1 LKKNIL
7 IDALASFFYTGFIP
21 YAPGTWASLI
31 ATLIWIV
38 IPVESV
44 TIRIIIVCSAFV
56 IGIIVAGLSEL
67 KSGIVD
73 PSYVV
78 IDEVAGMWL
87 ALLLLPKI
95 QRPNHIPMILL
106 AFLVFRFFDIT
117 KIYPIKNLERLGGGF
132 GIMIDDIAAGIFTA
146 IAVNLIIWIL

>member
-31 ATLIWIV
+31 AALIWIV

-44 TIRIIIVCSAFV
+44 TIRIIIVCSTFV

-117 KIYPIKNLERLGGGF
+117 KIYPIKNLEKLGGGF

>member
-1 LKKNIL
+1 MKKNIL

-31 ATLIWIV
+31 AALIWIV

-44 TIRIIIVCSAFV
+44 TIRIIIVCSTFV

-117 KIYPIKNLERLGGGF
+117 KIYPIKNLEKLGGGF

>member
-1 LKKNIL
+1 MKKNIL
-7 IDALASFFYTGFIP
+7 IDGLASFFYTGFIP

-31 ATLIWIV
+31 AALIWIL

-44 TIRIIIVCSAFV
+44 TIRIVIVCSAFV
-56 IGIIVAGLSEL
+56 IGIFVAGLSEL
-67 KSGIVD
+67 KSGIID

-87 ALLLLPKI
+87 ALLLLPNI

-117 KIYPIKNLERLGGGF
+117 KIYPIKNLEKIGGGF

-146 IAVNLIIWIL
+146 ITVNLIIWIL

>member
-1 LKKNIL
+1 
-7 IDALASFFYTGFIP
+7 
-21 YAPGTWASLI
+21 
-31 ATLIWIV
+31 
-38 IPVESV
+38 
-44 TIRIIIVCSAFV
+44 
-56 IGIIVAGLSEL
+56 
-67 KSGIVD
+67 
-73 PSYVV
+73 VV

>member
-7 IDALASFFYTGFIP
+7 IDALASFFYTGFIT

-31 ATLIWIV
+31 AALIWIL

-44 TIRIIIVCSAFV
+44 TIRIIIVCSAFI
-56 IGIIVAGLSEL
+56 IGIFVAGLSEL
-67 KSGIVD
+67 KSGIID

-117 KIYPIKNLERLGGGF
+117 KIYPIKNLEKIGGGF

>member
-1 LKKNIL
+1 MKKNIL

-44 TIRIIIVCSAFV
+44 TIRIIIVCSTFV
-56 IGIIVAGLSEL
+56 VGIIVAGLSEL

>member
-1 LKKNIL
+1 MKKNIL

>member
-44 TIRIIIVCSAFV
+44 TIRIIIVCSTFV
-56 IGIIVAGLSEL
+56 VGIIVAGLSEL